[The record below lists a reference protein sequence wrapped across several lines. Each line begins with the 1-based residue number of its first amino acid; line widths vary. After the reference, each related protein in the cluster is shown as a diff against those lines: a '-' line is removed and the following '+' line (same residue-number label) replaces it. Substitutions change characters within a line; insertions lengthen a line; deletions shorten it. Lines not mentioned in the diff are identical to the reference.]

1 MTFEELI
8 KEVKK
13 VEFHEVRAQQ
23 PNYMEVVVA
32 KKNMDSL
39 LSVFEKYFGVPL
51 KPEGKQPS
59 AEASEHTQAYG
70 GIHSNQTLYF
80 QKNDAGST
88 LALLWP
94 WGSGVLITVKIVQ
107 K

>member
-1 MTFEELI
+1 MTFDELM

-13 VEFHEVRAQQ
+13 IELHEVRAQQ

-39 LSVFEKYFGVPL
+39 LTVFESYFGVPL
-51 KPEGKQPS
+51 KPEGQNPSQEANQHSQP
-59 AEASEHTQAYG
+59 YG
-70 GIHSNQTLYF
+70 GVQSNQTLYF
-80 QKNDAGST
+80 QKNEKGST

-94 WGSGVLITVKIVQ
+94 WGSGVLITVKIAQ

>member
-8 KEVKK
+8 EEVKK
-13 VEFHEVRAQQ
+13 VEFHEVRSQQ
-23 PNYMEVVVA
+23 KNYMEVVIA

-39 LSVFEKYFGVPL
+39 LSVFESYFGVPL
-51 KPEGKQPS
+51 KPEGKPVTQEATQHSQP
-59 AEASEHTQAYG
+59 YG
-70 GIHSNQTLYF
+70 GVQNNQTLYF
-80 QKNDAGST
+80 QKNNEGST